1 MKSPLPDTQATR
13 NAILGGLRR
22 YASDAPLKPLPDLQ
36 AFHAGPYS
44 RGRLG
49 ERPDP
54 AALIQPFIQAARAWR
69 AEVLEADTASW
80 PQAVRQALA
89 QRGCRQVLV
98 GRRSELQSEL
108 EAALG
113 DLDLRRYDAALQTW
127 KQELFGQMQASVTST
142 AAGIADTGSLVLWP
156 GPDEPR
162 TLSLVPP
169 VHVAVLFASRLYA
182 SLPAAMAALQPTSR
196 MPTNLLLVTG
206 PSKTADIQ
214 QVLAYGAHGPKEL
227 IIVLVNDL
235 APAARGAL

>member
-1 MKSPLPDTQATR
+1 M
-13 NAILGGLRR
+13 
-22 YASDAPLKPLPDLQ
+22 
-36 AFHAGPYS
+36 
-44 RGRLG
+44 
-49 ERPDP
+49 
-54 AALIQPFIQAARAWR
+54 
-69 AEVLEADTASW
+69 
-80 PQAVRQALA
+80 
-89 QRGCRQVLV
+89 
-98 GRRSELQSEL
+98 GRRSELQAEL

-113 DLDLRRYDAALQTW
+113 DLQLRRYDAALHTW
-127 KQELFGQMQASVTST
+127 KHEIFSQMQASVTST
-142 AAGIADTGSLVLWP
+142 AAGIADTGTLVLWP

-162 TLSLVPP
+162 TLSLIPP

-235 APAARGAL
+235 APAAGGAL